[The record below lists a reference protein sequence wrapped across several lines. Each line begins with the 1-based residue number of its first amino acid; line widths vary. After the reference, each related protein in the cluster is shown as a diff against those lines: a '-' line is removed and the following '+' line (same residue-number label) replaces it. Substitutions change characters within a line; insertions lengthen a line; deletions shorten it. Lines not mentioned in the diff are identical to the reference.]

1 MSNLIT
7 AMQSN
12 WRIGRSLMRKRATCQ
27 VVRVTT
33 SCSVYSKGWSC
44 NSAWHTTL
52 VMFCMRKPDLMRAVL
67 CLKWISGLEAGLVT
81 WPRQKRKKNVWSWRF
96 AQFATSLAG
105 HRSRCSL
112 ILIFW
117 GQEPLAL
124 GGLCR
129 SGLGDSEAQD
139 QPNLEVRISCSKRS
153 KFCRKCTC
161 ISDLAS
167 FW

>member
-67 CLKWISGLEAGLVT
+67 CLKWISGLGDMDTTKTTE
-81 WPRQKRKKNVWSWRF
+81 KRRIMAICSVRNQLGWAPIQV
-96 AQFATSLAG
+96 SLD
-105 HRSRCSL
+105 L
-112 ILIFW
+112 DFW
-117 GQEPLAL
+117 GQERLAL

-139 QPNLEVRISCSKRS
+139 QPNLEVRISCGKRS

-167 FW
+167 FWSKH